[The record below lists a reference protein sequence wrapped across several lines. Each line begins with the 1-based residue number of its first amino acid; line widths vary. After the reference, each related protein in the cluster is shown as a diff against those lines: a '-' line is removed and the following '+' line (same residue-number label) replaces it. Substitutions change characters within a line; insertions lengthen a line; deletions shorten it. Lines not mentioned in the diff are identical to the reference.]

1 MKYDE
6 KNTMPDRL
14 ILIRP
19 YGKQIEVYLDGHESC
34 AATYANSN
42 YNTGIEVN
50 AIFDE
55 RLIEEKEDYKTIL
68 CLKAKKKIS
77 AHEEI
82 LLDYGNKFYF
92 KHSDG
97 QRNVISS
104 NETEMRVEQEM
115 AMKLSNE
122 INSGLFL
129 TLYCRIC

>member
-1 MKYDE
+1 MNAKYDE

-42 YNTGIEVN
+42 YNTGIDIN

-68 CLKAKKKIS
+68 CLKAKRKLMLMKKFCWIMATNFIS
-77 AHEEI
+77 KIAMGKEM
-82 LLDYGNKFYF
+82 
-92 KHSDG
+92 
-97 QRNVISS
+97 SS
-104 NETEMRVEQEM
+104 Q
-115 AMKLSNE
+115 AMKPK
-122 INSGLFL
+122 
-129 TLYCRIC
+129 